1 MMTTMKKLTLGLSAA
16 ALAIGGVACAQAPA
30 TPPHDR
36 PGHDRPR
43 IDANGDGTVTRAE
56 AQAAATA
63 MFARLDVDK
72 DGKLDQADR
81 DLGRQQMRDRMFA
94 RLDANGD
101 GSISKAEFS
110 AEKGPDARGPGMD
123 GPPPPGGPGEDA
135 PPPPPP
141 GQDGPDKAGHGP
153 DGRGDHDRHG
163 GRGGHGF
170 GRGGHGGM
178 MAMARDADANK
189 DGAISQAEF
198 MAAAMKRFDAEDTN
212 HDGQVTKAER
222 EAAHAA
228 KKARWD
234 ARKADKKADK
244 KPSN

>member
-1 MMTTMKKLTLGLSAA
+1 MITNFRKLTLGLSVA
-16 ALAIGGVACAQAPA
+16 ALAIGGAACAQAPA
-30 TPPHDR
+30 SPPQDGPR
-36 PGHDRPR
+36 MERPR

-63 MFARLDVDK
+63 LFARLDVNK

-81 DLGRQQMRDRMFA
+81 ELGRQQKRDKMFA
-94 RLDANGD
+94 RLDTNGD
-101 GSISKAEFS
+101 GSISKAEF
-110 AEKGPDARGPGMD
+110 AADKGPEGRGSEGRGPGKD
-123 GPPPPGGPGEDA
+123 GPPPPGGPRGEG
-135 PPPPPP
+135 P
-141 GQDGPDKAGHGP
+141 GKDGHGP
-153 DGRGDHDRHG
+153 RGGPGH
-163 GRGGHGF
+163 GGHG
-170 GRGGHGGM
+170 RGHGPHGGGM
-178 MAMARDADANK
+178 MAMARDADTNK

-228 KKARWD
+228 QKAKWE

-244 KPSN
+244 KVAN

>member
-1 MMTTMKKLTLGLSAA
+1 MITNFRKLTLGLSVA
-16 ALAIGGVACAQAPA
+16 ALAIGGAACAQAPA
-30 TPPHDR
+30 SPPQDGPR
-36 PGHDRPR
+36 MERPR

-63 MFARLDVDK
+63 LFARLDVNK

-81 DLGRQQMRDRMFA
+81 ELGRQQKRDKMFA
-94 RLDANGD
+94 KLDTNGD
-101 GSISKAEFS
+101 GSISKTEF
-110 AEKGPDARGPGMD
+110 AADKGPEGRGPD
-123 GPPPPGGPGEDA
+123 GPGKDGPRGEHGRHGPGKGGHGGPGR
-135 PPPPPP
+135 
-141 GQDGPDKAGHGP
+141 GHGP
-153 DGRGDHDRHG
+153 HG
-163 GRGGHGF
+163 
-170 GRGGHGGM
+170 GGM
-178 MAMARDADANK
+178 MAMARDADTNK

-228 KKARWD
+228 QKAKWE

-244 KPSN
+244 KVAN